1 MLRVQ
6 LYVVADGEI
15 PSAVKGV
22 GRVGMKNKNNIGYK
36 VILFK

>member
-22 GRVGMKNKNNIGYK
+22 GRGGDEEQK
-36 VILFK
+36 